1 MTLIQEG
8 RQFSFERLEVW
19 QLALEALVLI
29 DEIVRALPP
38 PYGELAKQL
47 RDASL
52 SVVANIAEGVGKD
65 GRDQLRFFRIARGSA
80 YESGALIEGAYHLR
94 LTSAES
100 RGRVRER
107 LLSVAALLTRMLR
120 VGQ

>member
-19 QLALEALVLI
+19 QIALDVLVQI
-29 DEIVRALPP
+29 DEIVRAIPP
-38 PYGELAKQL
+38 PYGELAEQL

-65 GRDQLRFFRIARGSA
+65 GRDQLRFFRIARGSTM
-80 YESGALIEGAYHLR
+80 SQR
-94 LTSAES
+94 
-100 RGRVRER
+100 R
-107 LLSVAALLTRMLR
+107 
-120 VGQ
+120 